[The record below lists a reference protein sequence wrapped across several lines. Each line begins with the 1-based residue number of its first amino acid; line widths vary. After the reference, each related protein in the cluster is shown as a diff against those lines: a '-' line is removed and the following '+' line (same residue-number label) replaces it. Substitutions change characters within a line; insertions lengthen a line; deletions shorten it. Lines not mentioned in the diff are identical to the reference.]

1 MRDYTYRQVGY
12 LTFLGSP
19 TSLSTGPKIQQSREY
34 RTVTMCSYGGFLV
47 PLHHAAGV
55 VNWSGKVVI
64 FKAFFR
70 QILLADAVWGWGN
83 CIHHEFKDTFEE
95 NQLDRV
101 SQSFSAVC
109 RLHLLSNALEI
120 KEKRVSK
127 SYEKESFRFIERS
140 KRKTLFY
147 VNFNLFRTV
156 N

>member
-34 RTVTMCSYGGFLV
+34 RTVTMCSYDGFLV

-70 QILLADAVWGWGN
+70 QILLADAV
-83 CIHHEFKDTFEE
+83 
-95 NQLDRV
+95 
-101 SQSFSAVC
+101 
-109 RLHLLSNALEI
+109 
-120 KEKRVSK
+120 
-127 SYEKESFRFIERS
+127 
-140 KRKTLFY
+140 
-147 VNFNLFRTV
+147 
-156 N
+156 